1 MKSGCWVPERGGKM
15 QIIRFGEK
23 GKEKPG
29 LLNQGR
35 IVDLTQ
41 IFSDIPDVNRA
52 FFEGGWLEKAAG
64 VEAAGEAMDV
74 RLGSP
79 VADPSKIICVGK
91 NYAEHA
97 SEGGFDKPASPV
109 LFSKAPNALNGPND
123 PIRMPRSSRQ
133 VDWEVELAVIV
144 GKKARRVAEA
154 AAFDFIAGFS
164 VMNDVSGRDAQFGD
178 GQWFRGK
185 SFDTFAPLGP
195 VLMTPDEVGDAGSLN
210 LAALVNGEEMQTGN
224 TRDLIFSISF
234 LIAYISQDI
243 TLLPGDII
251 STGTPSGVGIFRDP
265 PVLLKPGDVVEC
277 RIDGIGSIVNG
288 VKEPD

>member
-1 MKSGCWVPERGGKM
+1 MR
-15 QIIRFGEK
+15 IIRFGEK
-23 GKEKPG
+23 GHEKPG

-41 IFSDIPDVNRA
+41 FFPDIPDVDQR
-52 FFEGGWLEKAAG
+52 FFEQGWVEKVAA
-64 VEAAGEAMDV
+64 VDAVGEAMDV

-79 VADPSKIICVGK
+79 VAVTSKIICVGK

-97 SEGGFDKPASPV
+97 KEGGFDPPESPV
-109 LFSKAPNALNGPND
+109 LFSKTPNTLNGPYD
-123 PIRMPRSSRQ
+123 PIRMPQSSRQ

-144 GKKARRVAEA
+144 GKRAKRVAEQE
-154 AAFDFIAGFS
+154 AFDYIAGFS

-185 SFDTFAPLGP
+185 SFDTFAPIGP
-195 VLMTPDEVGDAGSLN
+195 TLVTLDEVGDVGSLD
-210 LAALVNGEEMQTGN
+210 LAALVNGVVMQEGN
-224 TRDLIFSISF
+224 TRDLIFSIPY
-234 LIAYISQDI
+234 LMAYISQDI

-265 PVLLKPGDVVEC
+265 PIVLEPGNVVEC
-277 RIDGIGSIVNG
+277 RIDKLGALRNEVMAR
-288 VKEPD
+288 

>member
-1 MKSGCWVPERGGKM
+1 M
-15 QIIRFGEK
+15 QLIRFGEK
-23 GKEKPG
+23 GHEKPG

-35 IVDLTQ
+35 IVDLTRL
-41 IFSDIPDVNRA
+41 FPGIPDIDHV
-52 FFEGGWLEKAAG
+52 FFEDGWFEKVAVIDA
-64 VEAAGEAMDV
+64 EGEAMDV

-79 VADPSKIICVGK
+79 VVRPSKIICVGK

-97 SEGGFDKPASPV
+97 REGGFDPPESPV
-109 LFSKAPNALNGPND
+109 MFSKAPNSLNGPHD
-123 PIRMPRSSRQ
+123 PIFMPRSSRQ

-144 GKKARRVAEA
+144 GKRAKRVAAEK
-154 AAFDFIAGFS
+154 AFDYIAGFS

-195 VLMTPDEVGDAGSLN
+195 ALVTLDEMGGVDNLN
-210 LAALVNGEEMQTGN
+210 LTTTVNTVVMQEGN
-224 TRDLIFSISF
+224 TRDLIFSIPF
-234 LIAYISQDI
+234 LMAYISQDI

-265 PVLLKPGDVVEC
+265 PIVLKPGDIVEC
-277 RIDGIGSIVNG
+277 RVDGIGAIANT
-288 VKEPD
+288 VKAAD